1 MKFIITYL
9 LEDGT
14 VVSSTEDHPYYI
26 QDGDQLKLKSK
37 KPEDTNSRYD
47 IDQEVY
53 QIKLQ
58 DNMIK
63 SDGTLSKIIDM
74 TTERSEGTQ
83 TYLLR
88 IDHNH
93 NFYANGVLVHNK

>member
-1 MKFIITYL
+1 
-9 LEDGT
+9 
-14 VVSSTEDHPYYI
+14 
-26 QDGDQLKLKSK
+26 
-37 KPEDTNSRYD
+37 
-47 IDQEVY
+47 
-53 QIKLQ
+53 
-58 DNMIK
+58 MIK